1 MSSLETRTN
10 QGESCPS
17 LFELSLRIQSGFI
30 GAQYEQNRVVS
41 TRIGHAYILLG
52 IVFEFDQWFT
62 ARICH
67 AIGNPHNADDFDG
80 EC

>member
-1 MSSLETRTN
+1 VSSLETRTN

-17 LFELSLRIQSGFI
+17 LFELSLRIHSGFI
-30 GAQYEQNRVVS
+30 GAQYEQNKVVS

-67 AIGNPHNADDFDG
+67 AIGKLYNADVCGGD
-80 EC
+80 C